1 MEPMTDTAQPVVVGP
16 AASAVIGVDIGG
28 SGVKAAVVDIDR
40 GELVSERLRIQTPH
54 PATPG
59 AVAVVVNELVTA
71 LGHAGQ
77 VGITIPAVVRSGV
90 VRTAANID
98 DSWIG
103 TDAQLLF
110 SEALGVE
117 CRVLNDADA
126 AGVAEMRFGAGVGR
140 DGVVILVTLG
150 TGIGSAVFTD
160 GVLVPNTELG
170 HLEFKGGV
178 AEKYAAA
185 SVRENEDLSW
195 HDWGHRVGDYL
206 WMLDGLFSPELF
218 IVGGG
223 VSKRFSKYE
232 GYVRDKM
239 DRDTEIV
246 PAKTLNQA
254 GIVGAAVSA
263 VHLLSNTR
271 PIGRPGRS
279 PVEAERRGEPT

>member
-1 MEPMTDTAQPVVVGP
+1 MEAMVDESQADGGAP
-16 AASAVIGVDIGG
+16 AARTVIGVDIGG

-40 GELVSERLRIQTPH
+40 GELASERQRIETPH
-54 PATPG
+54 PATPD
-59 AVAVVVNELVTA
+59 AVAEVVKELVTM
-71 LGHAGQ
+71 LGPAEK

-90 VRTAANID
+90 VRSAANID

-103 TDAQLLF
+103 TDARLLF
-110 SEALGVE
+110 SDVLGID
-117 CRVLNDADA
+117 CTVLNDADA

-178 AEKYAAA
+178 AEKYAAS

-195 HDWGHRVGDYL
+195 HHWGHRVGHYL
-206 WMLDGLFSPELF
+206 SMLDGLFSPELF

-223 VSKRFSKYE
+223 VSKKFSKYE
-232 GYVRDKM
+232 GYIRDKM
-239 DRDTEIV
+239 DTGTEIV
-246 PAKTLNQA
+246 PAQSLNQA
-254 GIVGAAVSA
+254 GIVGAALTA
-263 VHLLSNTR
+263 VQPLSNSQ
-271 PIGRPGRS
+271 PIGPTGQSPG
-279 PVEAERRGEPT
+279 VAQLRGDPT